1 MISAIA
7 KTSCSGRH
15 GRCFSNK
22 ASGGI
27 LPKVPCP
34 LQRSPKAATLIKK
47 ENMGIVSQRVIE
59 ETLLLCGRMFGFYR
73 NNIYATLSEGEY
85 SFCNNGENN
94 QSPYNKRTR
103 TEMPHVRHLSAVV
116 VTRIA
121 VTVAV
126 VIRCT

>member
-1 MISAIA
+1 
-7 KTSCSGRH
+7 
-15 GRCFSNK
+15 
-22 ASGGI
+22 
-27 LPKVPCP
+27 
-34 LQRSPKAATLIKK
+34 
-47 ENMGIVSQRVIE
+47 MGIVWQRVME

-73 NNIYATLSEGEY
+73 NDIYATLSEGEY
-85 SFCNNGENN
+85 CNNDDND

-103 TEMPHVRHLSAVV
+103 TEMPHVRHLPAVA